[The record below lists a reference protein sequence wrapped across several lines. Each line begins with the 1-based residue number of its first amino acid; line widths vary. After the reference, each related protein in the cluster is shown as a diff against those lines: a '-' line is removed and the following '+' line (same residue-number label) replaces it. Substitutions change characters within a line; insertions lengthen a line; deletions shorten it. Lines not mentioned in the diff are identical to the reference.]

1 MKQKKGK
8 NKMEISEK
16 NNKIQHHDARPI
28 PVE

>member
-8 NKMEISEK
+8 NKMEIAEN
-16 NNKIQHHDARPI
+16 NNKIQHHESRPI